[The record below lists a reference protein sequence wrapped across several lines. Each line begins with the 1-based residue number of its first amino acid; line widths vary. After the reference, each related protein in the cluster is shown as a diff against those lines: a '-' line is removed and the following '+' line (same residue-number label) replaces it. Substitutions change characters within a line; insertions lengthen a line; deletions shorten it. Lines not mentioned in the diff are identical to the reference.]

1 MKPLTLVVDE
11 RELSTIQAA
20 LLLLQEQINAL
31 PEDLA
36 EMMCEH
42 GSPMTEKEVGK
53 LARRLAS
60 SQVKRATLDGAPK
73 AGGLV
78 EFDRSPG
85 VAVAL
90 NRSAP

>member
-1 MKPLTLVVDE
+1 MKRLTLVVDE

-20 LLLLQEQINAL
+20 LLLLQEQVNAL

-36 EMMCEH
+36 DMLSEH
-42 GSPMTEKEVGK
+42 GSPMTEEVGK

-60 SQVKRATLDGAPK
+60 SQGQRATLDGAPM
-73 AGGLV
+73 AGRLV
-78 EFDRSPG
+78 EFDRSSG